1 MSALTVLVV
10 RVYRLMLT
18 GYPATFRSEFGSEM
32 IAVFT
37 QALAEARDE
46 RKSIGILLGREL
58 RTWPGAIFRAHLENR
73 RKMMSVQDH
82 PTRLTPGE
90 LLAAFAVFLV
100 PPLAAMLSTV
110 VSDVQEWL
118 GIVLV
123 VILLGTVIAP
133 FIFAVVRRF
142 PHWSPPYLGILLII
156 LVWFGLFWKLWGWI
170 YPAVIG
176 WFGSMGTWSMP
187 VRILVQGMQ
196 AALIW
201 LLMLFCAL
209 ILVSLLRLWP
219 HTRPLWQ
226 HIRQDWTQLS
236 FILYGG
242 LILHVILIFDEYQGD
257 QPWLIAAW
265 ICLGLGA
272 WLYLRS
278 KQHKARLIILLCGAT
293 LAMWIVALGKWML
306 VPQQN
311 WEVWFQRFP
320 PESERWFESLRTLAD
335 WFCLF
340 IALLLPAFLSLLP
353 KYQEKNYADEPALPN
368 LEEAA

>member
-1 MSALTVLVV
+1 
-10 RVYRLMLT
+10 
-18 GYPATFRSEFGSEM
+18 
-32 IAVFT
+32 
-37 QALAEARDE
+37 
-46 RKSIGILLGREL
+46 
-58 RTWPGAIFRAHLENR
+58 
-73 RKMMSVQDH
+73 MMSVQDH

-306 VPQQN
+306 VPHQN

-340 IALLLPAFLSLLP
+340 IAMLLPAFLSLLP

-368 LEEAA
+368 LEEAV